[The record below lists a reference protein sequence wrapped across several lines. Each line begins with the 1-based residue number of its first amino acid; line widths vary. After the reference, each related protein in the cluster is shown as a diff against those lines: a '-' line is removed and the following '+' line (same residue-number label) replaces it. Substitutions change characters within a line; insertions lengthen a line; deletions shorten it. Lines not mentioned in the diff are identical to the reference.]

1 MYKQLD
7 VGLSVYGAG
16 NDDTAAA
23 GKSTPFPPPT
33 AIAIGG
39 CRTKFSSETS
49 KRHNVTTPKRCPACD
64 NGFIREPDGYG
75 CVQWTSCYRCGG
87 TGEADD

>member
-1 MYKQLD
+1 MYKQANL
-7 VGLSVYGAG
+7 GSLMYGAG
-16 NDDTAAA
+16 KNDTAAA
-23 GKSTPFPPPT
+23 EKSTPFPPPPAT
-33 AIAIGG
+33 AIGG
-39 CRTKFSSETS
+39 CRTKFSS
-49 KRHNVTTPKRCPACD
+49 KTPKPCRDCD

>member
-1 MYKQLD
+1 MTYTTAN
-7 VGLSVYGAG
+7 VGLSMYGAG
-16 NDDTAAA
+16 KNDTAAA

-39 CRTKFSSETS
+39 CRTKFSHE
-49 KRHNVTTPKRCPACD
+49 KPKRCPACD

-87 TGEADD
+87 TGETDD